1 MDKFWIINNEKYYSI
16 MAVENKLNISR
27 YYVVAMAKTGLLKTV
42 LVGDKKKTAF
52 LASEIDSISSDA
64 DRLREIMITAKNILA
79 DERPSVKKSVPEGYL
94 TIDEMAKISHVSRTY
109 IDGVIKAGKLSYKK
123 IGSRCICKKQDFE
136 AYMKK
141 VKDRDDVPQG
151 YRNMTDVAEMV
162 GRSIS
167 QLSRMVSGNY
177 FKGVYKA
184 LNCIYL
190 DVEEV
195 VNYFKGC
202 YRGRRRKE
210 ADND

>member
-1 MDKFWIINNEKYYSI
+1 MDKYWTIDGKKYYSI

-27 YYVVAMAKTGLLKTV
+27 YYVVAMAETGLLKTV

-64 DRLREIMITAKNILA
+64 DRLREIMMTAKNMLA
-79 DERPSVKKSVPEGYL
+79 NKRNSFKNTVPEGYL
-94 TIDEMAKISHVSRTY
+94 TIVEMAKISNVSRTY
-109 IDGVIKAGKLSYKK
+109 IDNIINAGELPFEK

-136 AYMKK
+136 AYME
-141 VKDRDDVPQG
+141 RINNRNNVPQG
-151 YRNMTDVAEMV
+151 YRNMTEVAEMV
-162 GRSIS
+162 GREIS
-167 QLSRMVSGNY
+167 QLSRMVSRKY

-195 VNYFKGC
+195 VNYFDGC
-202 YRGRRRKE
+202 YRGRRRKG

>member
-1 MDKFWIINNEKYYSI
+1 MDKYWTIDGKKYYSI

-27 YYVVAMAKTGLLKTV
+27 YYVVAMAETGLLKTV

-64 DRLREIMITAKNILA
+64 DRLREIMMTAKNILA
-79 DERPSVKKSVPEGYL
+79 NERPSVKKSVPEGYL
-94 TIDEMAKISHVSRTY
+94 TIDEMAKTSHVSRTY
-109 IDGVIKAGKLSYKK
+109 IDGVIKAGELPCEK

-136 AYMKK
+136 AHMKK
-141 VKDRDDVPQG
+141 IKNRDNVPQG

-162 GRSIS
+162 GRSVS
-167 QLSRMVSGNY
+167 QLSRMVSRKY
-177 FKGVYKA
+177 FKGVYKT
-184 LNCIYL
+184 LNCTYL

-195 VNYFKGC
+195 ENYFEGC
-202 YRGRRRKE
+202 YRGRRRKG